1 MWDYYSN
8 NDKRK
13 WSIFQVL
20 SVLVFTIIWIYA
32 LIFNWKL
39 NYIISQLMFGFT
51 WLKAFF
57 EDIKW
62 VKKYRIFNYKTS
74 IIIIIW
80 LSILLIYYNF
90 NLINTFWELLQIIWF
105 ISFSTVLIL
114 NNEKIKYFW
123 SLVSVFVITL
133 AWSIEIYNSFLISNI
148 KGVDISYTLLPLTVF
163 VFYLKN
169 FKKYL

>member
-1 MWDYYSN
+1 
-8 NDKRK
+8 
-13 WSIFQVL
+13 
-20 SVLVFTIIWIYA
+20 
-32 LIFNWKL
+32 
-39 NYIISQLMFGFT
+39 
-51 WLKAFF
+51 
-57 EDIKW
+57 
-62 VKKYRIFNYKTS
+62 
-74 IIIIIW
+74 